1 MNDQEDR
8 LLLHAAID
16 GELDAAGALEMERR
30 IAADPR
36 LAAEQA
42 RLLALR
48 ETLRARAPREEAP
61 AALRARALK
70 MTEVAPAAR
79 VEPMPRRWRDGPSWN
94 SFGAAL
100 VATVAITLGLQN
112 LAATRG
118 APDTVTQAIVSSHM
132 RGQISG
138 QPVDVISADRHTVKP
153 WLAAKLPVSVVV
165 VDLAG
170 AGFPLLGA
178 RIDIVADA
186 GAPTLVYKRRE
197 HLISVTELLAATVD
211 LPGVP
216 RRRAL
221 NGYAV
226 VAWSDGERGYEAVS
240 DLAPPELDVF
250 VAEFRRASG
259 LEQGAPP
266 PR

>member
-1 MNDQEDR
+1 MNDQEER

-16 GELDAAGALEMERR
+16 GELDAAGALEMERM

-48 ETLRARAPREEAP
+48 RTLRARAPLGEAP

-70 MTEVAPAAR
+70 MIEAATTAR
-79 VEPMPRRWRDGPSWN
+79 VEPMQRRWRDGLSW
-94 SFGAAL
+94 SGFGAAL
-100 VATVAITLGLQN
+100 AATVAITLGLQN
-112 LAATRG
+112 FVATRG
-118 APDTVTQAIVSSHM
+118 SPDAVTQAVVSSHM

-138 QPVDVISADRHTVKP
+138 QPVDVISTDRHTVKP
-153 WLAAKLPVSVVV
+153 WLAAKLPVSAVV
-165 VDLAG
+165 VDLAR
-170 AGFPLLGA
+170 AGFSLLGG
-178 RIDIVADA
+178 RVDIVAGV

-197 HLISVTELLAATVD
+197 HLISVTELLAATGD

-216 RRRAL
+216 QRRAL

-226 VAWSDGERGYEAVS
+226 VAWSDGGRGFEAVS
-240 DLAPPELDVF
+240 DIAPPELDAF
-250 VAEFRRASG
+250 VAEFRRAAAV
-259 LEQGAPP
+259 EQGAPP